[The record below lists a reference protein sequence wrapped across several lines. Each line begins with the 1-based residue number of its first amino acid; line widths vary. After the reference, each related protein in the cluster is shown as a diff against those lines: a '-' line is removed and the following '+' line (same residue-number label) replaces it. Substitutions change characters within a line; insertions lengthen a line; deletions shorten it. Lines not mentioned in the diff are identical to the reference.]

1 MTSDCFPVG
10 RERLPIPTKICF
22 LRDLWSAKWGAA
34 TFAQVMK
41 MQGGGRGAGRIGA
54 GRGSNGSNSAPSG
67 AVSRDKILQQS
78 QQAVAPPIEPYVANM
93 MQQMGGG
100 PQGMFPM
107 MNHALWNIPM
117 GQWQQFMSQMNPMG
131 NFSQGQFNQGAQGT
145 SVSQSSG
152 VGLPVPNQTQPA
164 PAAKSKKKVQSVN
177 SDGSKKSDK
186 VMVPFSRPVLD

>member
-1 MTSDCFPVG
+1 
-10 RERLPIPTKICF
+10 LPIPTKISF
-22 LRDLWSAKWGAA
+22 SRDLWSAKSGAA
-34 TFAQVMK
+34 TFAQIVM

-54 GRGSNGSNSAPSG
+54 RRGNNQSNSAPSG
-67 AVSRDKILQQS
+67 AVSGYKSLQQW

-107 MNHALWNIPM
+107 MNPTMWNMPM

-131 NFSQGQFNQGAQGT
+131 NFPLGQFSQGAQGT
-145 SVSQSSG
+145 SVNQSSG
-152 VGLPVPNQTQPA
+152 VGLLGPTQIQPA
-164 PAAKSKKKVQSVN
+164 PTAKNKKKVQSVN

-186 VMVPFSRPVLD
+186 VLVPSSSPVLD